1 MFTMLEIALT
11 IFAAAA
17 SAKGN
22 AVPPAAP
29 KVAVA
34 TRPARISIDI
44 DGEVATLTIP
54 VGSPALLEH
63 DGWTK
68 SFAIVAT
75 DRIDDGPS
83 TISIALIP
91 ADTTNDKTTKAEVA
105 KMAIVTK
112 TISSTE
118 SLVLVPGK
126 EVPAQT
132 FGKNVPKRFVISLAA
147 KK

>member
-1 MFTMLEIALT
+1 MFTMLKFALT
-11 IFAAAA
+11 IFSAAA
-17 SAKGN
+17 SAESN
-22 AVPPAAP
+22 VAPPTAA

-34 TRPARISIDI
+34 ARPTRISIDI

-75 DRIDDGPS
+75 DRIGDGPS

-105 KMAIVTK
+105 KMAFVTK

-132 FGKNVPKRFVISLAA
+132 FGKNIPKRFVISLAV